1 MRTVLLAYNNDTRR
15 CHRVV
20 PGCLALRN
28 PQELIR
34 VTAVPKDADLVDI
47 CLRVERNAGFR
58 NRRGGCYTEI
68 CKAARK
74 LKHAG

>member
-34 VTAVPKDADLVDI
+34 VTAVPKDADLVDL
-47 CLRVERNAGFR
+47 CLRGERTAGFR
-58 NRRGGCYTEI
+58 TRRWGCSSEI